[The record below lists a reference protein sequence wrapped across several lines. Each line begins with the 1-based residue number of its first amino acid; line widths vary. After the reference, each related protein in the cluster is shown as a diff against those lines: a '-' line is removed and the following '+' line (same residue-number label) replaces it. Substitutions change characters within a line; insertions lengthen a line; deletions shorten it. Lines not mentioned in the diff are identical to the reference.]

1 MVRLLFASDLDGT
14 GVSVARI
21 AGMELF
27 AVALACWGAAR
38 NEEPEAILVAMLG
51 YNLLVG
57 AYFVSVGAGASG
69 IGPLL

>member
-1 MVRLLFASDLDGT
+1 
-14 GVSVARI
+14 
-21 AGMELF
+21 MELF
-27 AVALACWGAAR
+27 AVALACWGGAR
-38 NEEPEAILVAMLG
+38 NEEPEANLVAMLG